1 MATST
6 IKSERVMMNGTVKE
20 VFAGVAG
27 NATVSISNLSH
38 GDRVYMYRN
47 GAFDCIIHNSGL
59 VVIGSST
66 GVSDVNLVNGT
77 LTFKRTN
84 QYTSDVFV
92 QYIDNANREVPVIT
106 QS

>member
-1 MATST
+1 
-6 IKSERVMMNGTVKE
+6 MNGVVKE
-20 VFAGVAG
+20 VSAGVAG

-38 GDRVYMYRN
+38 GDRVYLYRN
-47 GAFDCIIHNSGL
+47 GVFDCLIHNSGL
-59 VVIGSST
+59 VLIGSST

-77 LTFKRTN
+77 LTFKRDN

-92 QYIDNANREVPVIT
+92 QYIANTTRETPIIT